1 MTDGIP
7 VVYYGLEQAFTGG
20 SDPANREALW
30 PSKYTNT
37 TAVEMITKLNK
48 LRNWMIAT
56 DEKQSAQRKRIEGR
70 YEWQDRFYRQQKRV
84 HGDSKQGRYHGMHW
98 GDTGD
103 ILRRD
108 GTPQDLGFIN
118 STAEIVGASEK
129 VMGIVRGSVIGV
141 VTNIGSPVRHLSD
154 LFFHSFHA
162 LTTVLNP
169 ATEPELSRAHSLR
182 SQYCNH

>member
-30 PSKYTNT
+30 PSGYPNT

-48 LRNWMIAT
+48 LRNWMITT
-56 DEKQSAQRKRIEGR
+56 DEKQANQRKRTEGG
-70 YEWQDRFYRQQKRV
+70 YEWQEKFYRQQRRV
-84 HGDSKQGRYHGMHW
+84 HGDSKQGKYHRMHW
-98 GDTGD
+98 RDQGVP
-103 ILRRD
+103 LRRD
-108 GTPQDLGFIN
+108 GTPQHLGFVN

-141 VTNIGSPVRHLSD
+141 VTNIGSPVRWPVSPFLLCTDNGFESSHR
-154 LFFHSFHA
+154 
-162 LTTVLNP
+162 T
-169 ATEPELSRAHSLR
+169 
-182 SQYCNH
+182 